1 MQSDLYATI
10 KKKMEYER
18 LDKEREN
25 IRKLLEKE
33 RELQEMRE
41 KAKSD
46 GDDENEDHLEKKD
59 R

>member
-1 MQSDLYATI
+1 MQSDLYTTI

-18 LDKEREN
+18 LDKERES

-33 RELQEMRE
+33 RELQEMRR

-46 GDDENEDHLEKKD
+46 GVDENEDHLEKKD